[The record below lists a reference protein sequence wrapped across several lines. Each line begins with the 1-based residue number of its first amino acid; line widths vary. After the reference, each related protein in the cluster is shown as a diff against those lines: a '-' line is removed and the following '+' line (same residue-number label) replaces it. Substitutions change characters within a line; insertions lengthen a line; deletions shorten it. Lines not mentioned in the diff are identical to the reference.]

1 MSGENISPEIGPI
14 PAAWRRSTPLANSAH
29 PIIAEPVANIEGSIL
44 PIVGA
49 SRRLDC
55 NGNWVANRDSVD
67 TRIVSQYTNNTGTSV
82 LQRIRSRLWRL
93 SVYCRRYAVH

>member
-1 MSGENISPEIGPI
+1 MDRKPAPSP
-14 PAAWRRSTPLANSAH
+14 ASWRRSTPLANTTH

-67 TRIVSQYTNNTGTSV
+67 TRMVSQYTNNTGTSV
-82 LQRIRSRLWRL
+82 LHQSEAGYGGFP
-93 SVYCRRYAVH
+93 VNCRRYAVH